1 MQLGHD
7 IPFWKPTDKANMNF
21 VTDFYFSLKMQN
33 LLGVQNAGN
42 EGAAK
47 ILDFDLFS

>member
-1 MQLGHD
+1 MQWGHD
-7 IPFWKPTDKANMNF
+7 IPFWKPNDKANTNF
-21 VTDFYFSLKMQN
+21 VTDFLFSPKMQN
-33 LLGVQNAGN
+33 LLGAQNAGN